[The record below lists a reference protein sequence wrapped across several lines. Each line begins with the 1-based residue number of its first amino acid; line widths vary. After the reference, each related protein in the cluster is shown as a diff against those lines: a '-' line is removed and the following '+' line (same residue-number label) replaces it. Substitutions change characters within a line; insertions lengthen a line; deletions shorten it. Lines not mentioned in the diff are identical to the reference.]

1 VERIRI
7 ENKTAALDAL
17 IAVHEDGPA
26 VAVYHEFWG
35 LNEFFEDFANRV
47 QQAGYTAVVPDLFH
61 GRTADSVQGAR
72 ELSDG
77 IDRDALA
84 LDVGA
89 AFDEA
94 RRRSPSGKVGAVG
107 FSFGAGCVGLLLPDR
122 VPDATVLYYGLPWA
136 DPVQV
141 RGPVL
146 GHFAE
151 DDEWEDLNDA
161 RALFSTVQTRGEGSE
176 LHEYSGVGHWFAN
189 ERVAGS
195 YSAAE
200 AQLAWDRTVGFL
212 RKHLH

>member
-1 VERIRI
+1 MERIRI
-7 ENKTAALDAL
+7 ETATASLDAVV
-17 IAVHEDGPA
+17 AVHEDGPA

-35 LNEFFEDFANRV
+35 LNEFFEDFANRL
-47 QQAGYTAVVPDLFH
+47 QQAGYTAVVADLFH
-61 GRTADSVQGAR
+61 GRTADSVAEAQ

-77 IDRDALA
+77 IDHDALA

-94 RRRSPSGKVGAVG
+94 RRRSANGKVGALG
-107 FSFGAGCVGLLLPDR
+107 FSFGGGCVGLLLPDR

-136 DPVQV
+136 DPAHVP
-141 RGPVL
+141 GPVI

-151 DDEWEDLNDA
+151 NDEWENLNDA
-161 RALFSTVQTRGEGSE
+161 RALFSTLRTRGEASE
-176 LHEYSGVGHWFAN
+176 LHEYAGAGHWFAN

-195 YSAAE
+195 YRAAE